1 MREGKAEEGSRRVRI
16 PGLALPF
23 GDVARPLEQPEFR
36 RLWLSTFAWNF
47 SRLMEM
53 TVTSWVALELTGSPW
68 LVAMTGVFRSAFL
81 PVAGPLTGALSDRF
95 DRVTLM
101 KGAQWGNV
109 LVISA
114 VAGALL
120 AGRGAYWQIVVA
132 SLWLGASWGLDFP
145 SRRALMADLVGP
157 ERVLPAIV
165 LDNWTMN
172 VARVAGPLLAGIVLA
187 LWGGAGAYTV
197 LALSFLL
204 ASTLLIGLSGPGT
217 AGRGPAGR
225 PSVWRDLAA
234 GAQTVRRDAVV
245 SAVLVITV
253 LMNCF
258 LFPYQ
263 QLLSVFAEQVLFVG
277 PVGLGYMGAAS
288 GVGAVAA
295 LFVLPRLRSL
305 RAQTLSFAGGSCLA
319 CLALLLFAGSRSFPL
334 ALLCLTVIGLGT
346 SAFGTMQSTIILGRT
361 SPAMRGRAMGL
372 LAMAIGSAP
381 IGAFLT
387 GLMVERFGAPLALAV
402 NGALCGVLV
411 AAVAWR
417 AWRRPGAAPDPARVA
432 MVTPAAPDRGP

>member
-1 MREGKAEEGSRRVRI
+1 
-16 PGLALPF
+16 
-23 GDVARPLEQPEFR
+23 
-36 RLWLSTFAWNF
+36 
-47 SRLMEM
+47 
-53 TVTSWVALELTGSPW
+53 
-68 LVAMTGVFRSAFL
+68 
-81 PVAGPLTGALSDRF
+81 
-95 DRVTLM
+95 
-101 KGAQWGNV
+101 
-109 LVISA
+109 
-114 VAGALL
+114 
-120 AGRGAYWQIVVA
+120 
-132 SLWLGASWGLDFP
+132 
-145 SRRALMADLVGP
+145 
-157 ERVLPAIV
+157 
-165 LDNWTMN
+165 
-172 VARVAGPLLAGIVLA
+172 
-187 LWGGAGAYTV
+187 
-197 LALSFLL
+197 
-204 ASTLLIGLSGPGT
+204 
-217 AGRGPAGR
+217 
-225 PSVWRDLAA
+225 
-234 GAQTVRRDAVV
+234 
-245 SAVLVITV
+245 VLVITV

-381 IGAFLT
+381 IGAFVT